1 MRAERLKSSI
11 FAPKKLCGG
20 QTVNRF
26 ETRTTLILGRWHSLK
41 KKNMKQIIITI
52 ILLSSSF
59 LYGQNDDWHITT
71 TDKEAYTG
79 IAMSNGRIG
88 MLTSSEPFKI
98 QHTVLNNVYDVD
110 PVLKISQIV
119 HGMDFGNLEV
129 YIDGEQVTAK
139 NISNWSQTIDMKEA
153 AFTTHFEYKE
163 KAKISC
169 TVYALRNLQ
178 YTGYI
183 DVEISAMEDIE
194 VKAIGKITIPEKYQN
209 TQNTYQVLRDV
220 ETTMPILQSV
230 AETPFGKHLVATSG
244 TFVWHQINSS
254 REHQRPELTH
264 AIVSKY
270 ENTLSFKK
278 EINKGENLEFAWTGA
293 ECTTADFSDPKSES
307 ERMVIFNLLNARD
320 VLLDGHKA
328 LWEELWEG
336 DIIIE
341 GDLESQ
347 QDVRLALY
355 HLYAFGRGD
364 SDLSIA
370 PMGLSLQVPYNGH
383 IFWDT
388 ELWMFPP
395 LLLLNQDIARSLVNY
410 RSDRLEP
417 AKKRAI
423 NYGYKG
429 AMFPW
434 ESDDTGE
441 EATPP
446 FALTGPF
453 EHHITADIG
462 IAFWNYYRVT
472 KNKKWLEE
480 KGYPVL
486 KEVAD
491 FWVSRV
497 TKNKDGSYSI
507 NNVVGANE
515 FAPNVNDNA
524 FTNGAA
530 ITALRYASLAAKEM
544 GISPDPKWEEVANNI
559 NILKFA
565 DGTTKE
571 HSDYNGEIIKQ
582 ADANLLSFPLNIVND
597 KEIILKDL
605 QYYEPRLAKEG
616 PAMGKSIF
624 AVLYA
629 RQGDADNA
637 FRLFKQSYVPNQ
649 QKPFGALSE
658 TATANHSY
666 FATGAG
672 GMLQTVLFGFGGLEI
687 TDEGIVQK
695 NPILP
700 KQWKSLTIKG
710 VGLDKK
716 TYRIEE

>member
-1 MRAERLKSSI
+1 
-11 FAPKKLCGG
+11 
-20 QTVNRF
+20 
-26 ETRTTLILGRWHSLK
+26 
-41 KKNMKQIIITI
+41 MKHVVIV
-52 ILLSSSF
+52 LLSLS
-59 LYGQNDDWHITT
+59 GIVANAQNDGWHITT
-71 TDKEAYTG
+71 TSQEPYTG

-88 MLTSSEPFKI
+88 MLTSVEPFRVK
-98 QHTVLNNVYDVD
+98 HTVLNNVYDVD
-110 PVLKISQIV
+110 PVLKVSQIV
-119 HGMDFGNLEV
+119 HGMDFGNLDV
-129 YIDGEQVTAK
+129 YVDGERLALD
-139 NISNWSQTIDMKEA
+139 NISNWSQTIDMKEGS
-153 AFTTHFEYKE
+153 FTTDFTYKE
-163 KAKISC
+163 KATISY

-183 DVEISAMEDIE
+183 DIKIEALKDVEI
-194 VKAIGKITIPEKYQN
+194 KAVGKITTPGQYQ
-209 TQNTYQVLRDV
+209 TPQNTYEVLRDL
-220 ETTMPILQSV
+220 ETTMPILQSI
-230 AETPFGKHLVATSG
+230 AKTPFGKHLVATSG
-244 TFVWHQINSS
+244 TFVWHHINSS

-264 AIVSKY
+264 KIISPY
-270 ENTLSFKK
+270 ENTLSFVSQIK
-278 EINKGENLEFAWTGA
+278 NGNTLAFAWTGA

-307 ERMVIFNLLNARD
+307 ERMVIYNLLNSRD
-320 VLLDGHKA
+320 VLLGGHKK
-328 LWEELWEG
+328 LWEELWES

-341 GDLESQ
+341 GDLASQ

-355 HLYAFGRGD
+355 HLYAFGRAK

-395 LLLLNQDIARSLVNY
+395 LLLLNQEIARSLVNY
-410 RSDRLEP
+410 RSNRLEP

-472 KNKKWLEE
+472 KDIKWLKE

-486 KEVAD
+486 KEIAD
-491 FWVSRV
+491 FWVSRA
-497 TKNKDGSYSI
+497 TKNDDETYSI

-530 ITALRYASLAAKEM
+530 KTALQYASLAAKEL
-544 GISPDPKWEEVANNI
+544 GISPDSEWGEVGQNI
-559 NILKFA
+559 RILKFP

-571 HSDYNGEIIKQ
+571 HSNYDGERIKQ
-582 ADANLLSFPLNIVND
+582 ADVNLLSYPLEVVND
-597 KEIILKDL
+597 KETILKDL
-605 QYYEPRLAKEG
+605 KYYEPKLAKEG

-624 AVLYA
+624 SILYA
-629 RQGDADNA
+629 RQGDVENA
-637 FRLFKQSYVPNQ
+637 YRLFKESYVPNQ
-649 QKPFGALSE
+649 QAPFGALSE
-658 TATANHSY
+658 VATSNFSY

-672 GMLQTVLFGFGGLEI
+672 GMLQSVLFGFGGLHF
-687 TDEGIVQK
+687 TDDGIIQK

-700 KQWKSLTIKG
+700 KQWKSLTLKG
-710 VGLDKK
+710 VGIEKK
-716 TYRIEE
+716 TYRIE

>member
-1 MRAERLKSSI
+1 
-11 FAPKKLCGG
+11 
-20 QTVNRF
+20 
-26 ETRTTLILGRWHSLK
+26 
-41 KKNMKQIIITI
+41 MKHVVIV
-52 ILLSSSF
+52 LLSLS
-59 LYGQNDDWHITT
+59 GIVANAQNDGWHITT
-71 TDKEAYTG
+71 TSQEPYTG

-88 MLTSSEPFKI
+88 MLTSVEPFRVK
-98 QHTVLNNVYDVD
+98 HTVLNNVYDVD
-110 PVLKISQIV
+110 PVLKVSQIV
-119 HGMDFGNLEV
+119 HGMDFGNLDV
-129 YIDGEQVTAK
+129 YVDGERLALD
-139 NISNWSQTIDMKEA
+139 NISNWSQTIDMKEGS
-153 AFTTHFEYKE
+153 FTTDFTYKE
-163 KAKISC
+163 KATISY

-183 DVEISAMEDIE
+183 DIKIEALKDVEI
-194 VKAIGKITIPEKYQN
+194 KAVGKITTPRQYQKP
-209 TQNTYQVLRDV
+209 QNTYEVLRDL
-220 ETTMPILQSV
+220 ETTMPILQSI
-230 AETPFGKHLVATSG
+230 AKTPFGKHLVATSG
-244 TFVWHQINSS
+244 TFIWHHINSS

-264 AIVSKY
+264 KIVSPY
-270 ENTLSFKK
+270 ENTLSFVS
-278 EINKGENLEFAWTGA
+278 EIKNGNTLAFAWTGA

-307 ERMVIFNLLNARD
+307 ERMVIYNLLNSRD
-320 VLLDGHKA
+320 VLLGGHKK
-328 LWEELWEG
+328 LWEELWES

-341 GDLESQ
+341 GDLASQ

-355 HLYAFGRGD
+355 HLYSFGRAK

-395 LLLLNQDIARSLVNY
+395 LLLLNQEIARSLVNY
-410 RSDRLEP
+410 RSNRLEP

-472 KNKKWLEE
+472 KDIKWLKE

-486 KEVAD
+486 KEIAD

-497 TKNKDGSYSI
+497 TKNDDETYSI

-530 ITALRYASLAAKEM
+530 KTALQYASLAAKEL
-544 GISPDPKWEEVANNI
+544 GVSPDSEWGKVGENI
-559 NILKFA
+559 RILKFP

-571 HSDYNGEIIKQ
+571 HSNYDGERIKQ
-582 ADANLLSFPLNIVND
+582 ADVNLLSYPLEVVND
-597 KEIILKDL
+597 KETILKDL
-605 QYYEPRLAKEG
+605 KYYEPKLAKEG

-624 AVLYA
+624 SILYA
-629 RQGDADNA
+629 RQGDVENA
-637 FRLFKQSYVPNQ
+637 YRLFKESYVPNQ
-649 QKPFGALSE
+649 QAPFGALSE
-658 TATANHSY
+658 VATSNFSY

-672 GMLQTVLFGFGGLEI
+672 GMLQSVLFGFGGLHF
-687 TDEGIVQK
+687 TDDGIIQK

-700 KQWKSLTIKG
+700 KQWKSLTLKG
-710 VGLDKK
+710 VGIEKK
-716 TYRIEE
+716 TYRIE

>member
-1 MRAERLKSSI
+1 
-11 FAPKKLCGG
+11 
-20 QTVNRF
+20 
-26 ETRTTLILGRWHSLK
+26 
-41 KKNMKQIIITI
+41 MKHVVIV
-52 ILLSSSF
+52 LLSLS
-59 LYGQNDDWHITT
+59 GIVANAQNDGWHITT
-71 TDKEAYTG
+71 TSQEPYTG

-88 MLTSSEPFKI
+88 MLTSVEPFRVK
-98 QHTVLNNVYDVD
+98 HTVLNNVYDVD
-110 PVLKISQIV
+110 PVLKVSQIV
-119 HGMDFGNLEV
+119 HGMDFGNLDV
-129 YIDGEQVTAK
+129 YVDGERLALD
-139 NISNWSQTIDMKEA
+139 NISNWSQTIDMKEGS
-153 AFTTHFEYKE
+153 FTTDFTYKE
-163 KAKISC
+163 KATISY

-183 DVEISAMEDIE
+183 DIKIEALKDVEI
-194 VKAIGKITIPEKYQN
+194 KAVGKITTPRQYQKP
-209 TQNTYQVLRDV
+209 QNTYEVLRDL
-220 ETTMPILQSV
+220 ETTMPILQSI
-230 AETPFGKHLVATSG
+230 AKTPFGKHLVATSG
-244 TFVWHQINSS
+244 TFIWHHINSS

-264 AIVSKY
+264 KIVSPY
-270 ENTLSFKK
+270 ENTLSFVS
-278 EINKGENLEFAWTGA
+278 EIKNGNTLAFAWTGA

-307 ERMVIFNLLNARD
+307 ERMVIYNLLNSRD
-320 VLLDGHKA
+320 VLLGGHKK
-328 LWEELWEG
+328 LWEELWES

-341 GDLESQ
+341 GDLASQ

-355 HLYAFGRGD
+355 HLYSFGRAK

-395 LLLLNQDIARSLVNY
+395 LLLLNQEIARSLVNY
-410 RSDRLEP
+410 RSNRLEP

-472 KNKKWLEE
+472 KDIKWLKE

-486 KEVAD
+486 KEIAD

-497 TKNKDGSYSI
+497 TKNDDETYSI

-530 ITALRYASLAAKEM
+530 KTALQYASLAAKEL
-544 GISPDPKWEEVANNI
+544 GISPDSEWGEVGENI
-559 NILKFA
+559 RILKFP

-571 HSDYNGEIIKQ
+571 HSNYDGERIKQ
-582 ADANLLSFPLNIVND
+582 ADVNLLSYPLEVVSD
-597 KEIILKDL
+597 EETILKDL
-605 QYYEPRLAKEG
+605 KYYEPKLAKEG

-624 AVLYA
+624 SILYA
-629 RQGDADNA
+629 RQGDVENA
-637 FRLFKQSYVPNQ
+637 YRLFKESYVPNQ
-649 QKPFGALSE
+649 QAPFGALSE
-658 TATANHSY
+658 VATSNFSY

-672 GMLQTVLFGFGGLEI
+672 GMLQSVLFGFGGLHF
-687 TDEGIVQK
+687 TDDGIIQK

-700 KQWKSLTIKG
+700 KQWKSLTLKG
-710 VGLDKK
+710 VGIEKK
-716 TYRIEE
+716 TYRIE